1 VVELPLHQL
10 PVVPQLEVLPLLK
23 NQPLRKRRR
32 KKKVGRYPRCRG
44 LCSHLLEKE
53 ESDEDMGFGL
63 FD

>member
-23 NQPLRKRRR
+23 IRPLRKRR
-32 KKKVGRYPRCRG
+32 KKKVGRSPRCRG
-44 LCSHLLEKE
+44 LSSHVLEKE